1 LQVSGLDAMAERLS
15 ACADLAGTDGQLEC
29 IRLSVA
35 SDASRQLGSFGT
47 PRPTENIGSQES
59 AFGVVEQIVK
69 RLSDTVLE
77 TRSGLRWATLRPIKI
92 DQYTVGLTNHTL
104 YDGVAGILLFLSL
117 AAEHLSLERARTLA
131 HRLAAQ
137 LTATFDHY
145 APWYGAGAYDG
156 LPGILYAVERS
167 FPPLGIDS
175 THFRINCARRILD
188 ALPSEG
194 PADVIGGVAGA
205 LLISSRVLES
215 TPIAPAERAIW
226 LRIGRACVD
235 ALGATAIRCGNE
247 ALWRAMIPLKDFP
260 YGFAHGG
267 GGIAY
272 ALETWSRLTDDGE
285 ASLLADLA
293 ARREASGYDDQ
304 LGGWVDTRTGKLANY
319 WCYGAAGLLLPFRLL
334 ASRSDNEEWT
344 QALSKCEGAAKNYRP
359 QPQSCLC
366 HGSSGI
372 KELIGAAAETTDE
385 GESRFSVDL
394 GLPLGVS
401 TPGLMTGLS
410 GLGIYFLRRYLS
422 PNIGSVLSL
431 EF

>member
-1 LQVSGLDAMAERLS
+1 
-15 ACADLAGTDGQLEC
+15 
-29 IRLSVA
+29 
-35 SDASRQLGSFGT
+35 
-47 PRPTENIGSQES
+47 
-59 AFGVVEQIVK
+59 
-69 RLSDTVLE
+69 
-77 TRSGLRWATLRPIKI
+77 
-92 DQYTVGLTNHTL
+92 
-104 YDGVAGILLFLSL
+104 
-117 AAEHLSLERARTLA
+117 
-131 HRLAAQ
+131 
-137 LTATFDHY
+137 
-145 APWYGAGAYDG
+145 
-156 LPGILYAVERS
+156 
-167 FPPLGIDS
+167 
-175 THFRINCARRILD
+175 
-188 ALPSEG
+188 
-194 PADVIGGVAGA
+194 
-205 LLISSRVLES
+205 
-215 TPIAPAERAIW
+215 
-226 LRIGRACVD
+226 
-235 ALGATAIRCGNE
+235 
-247 ALWRAMIPLKDFP
+247 MIPLKDFP

-285 ASLLADLA
+285 ASLLADSA

-334 ASRSDNEEWT
+334 ASRTDNEEWT